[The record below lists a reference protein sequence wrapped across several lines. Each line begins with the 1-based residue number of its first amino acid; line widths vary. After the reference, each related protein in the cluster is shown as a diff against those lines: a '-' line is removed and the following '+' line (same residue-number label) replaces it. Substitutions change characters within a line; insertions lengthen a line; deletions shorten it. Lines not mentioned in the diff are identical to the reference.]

1 MSKTA
6 EALEEK
12 RLQSIAREYRKRG
25 YQVLLHPSRSELPD
39 FLSSFPLD
47 MIAIGNQESV
57 VVDVKSKPTLTKS
70 SYLTALAKAV
80 NSQPGWR
87 FELVV
92 TNPAKSSVVEEN
104 AQILPTSEIKER
116 IQLVRELSGKE
127 QAAALIL
134 AWSAVE
140 AALRLV
146 GQEQKLDLAKKPSL
160 LIIKELY
167 SLGVISQE
175 DYQILKEG
183 LQSRNLIV
191 HGFRETKPTPKLV
204 DNLIGTIEKLL
215 NIGNAINDQKRI

>member
-12 RLQSIAREYRKRG
+12 RLQSIAREYKKKG
-25 YQVLLHPSRSELPD
+25 YQVLLHPSRSEVPD
-39 FLSSFPLD
+39 FLSSFSVD
-47 MIAIGNQESV
+47 MIAINDQENV
-57 VVDVKSKPTLTKS
+57 VVEVKSKPTLTKS

-80 NSQPGWR
+80 NNQPGWR

-92 TNPAKSSVVEEN
+92 TNPVKSAVVEGN
-104 AQILPTSEIKER
+104 AQILLTSEIKER
-116 IQLVRELSGKE
+116 IRLVRELSGKE

-134 AWSAVE
+134 AWSAIE

-146 GQEQKLDLAKKPSL
+146 GQEQGLELAKKPSL

-175 DYQILKEG
+175 DYQILDEG

-191 HGFRETKPTPKLV
+191 HGFRETKPTPTLV
-204 DNLIGTIEKLL
+204 NDLIGTIEKLL
-215 NIGNAINDQKRI
+215 NIGNANSPA

>member
-12 RLQSIAREYRKRG
+12 RLQSIAREYKNRG
-25 YQVLLHPSRSELPD
+25 YQVLLNPSRSELPD

-47 MIAIGNQESV
+47 MIAISDWESV
-57 VVDVKSKPTLTKS
+57 VIEVKSKTTLTKS

-80 NSQPGWR
+80 NNQPGWR
-87 FELVV
+87 
-92 TNPAKSSVVEEN
+92 
-104 AQILPTSEIKER
+104 R
-116 IQLVRELSGKE
+116 IRLVRELSGKE

-146 GQEQKLDLAKKPSL
+146 GQEQELDLAKKPSL

-175 DYQILKEG
+175 DYQILDEG

-204 DNLIGTIEKLL
+204 DHLIETIEKLL
-215 NIGNAINDQKRI
+215 NIGSANSPT

>member
-12 RLQSIAREYRKRG
+12 RLQSIAREYKKKG

-39 FLSSFPLD
+39 FLSSFSLD
-47 MIAIGNQESV
+47 MIAICDHENV
-57 VVDVKSKPTLTKS
+57 VVEVKSKPTLTKS

-80 NSQPGWR
+80 NNQPGWR

-92 TNPAKSSVVEEN
+92 TNPVKSAVVEGN
-104 AQILPTSEIKER
+104 AQILLISEIKER
-116 IQLVRELSGKE
+116 IRLVRELSGKE

-134 AWSAVE
+134 AWSAIE

-146 GQEQKLDLAKKPSL
+146 GQEQGLELAKKPSL

-175 DYQILKEG
+175 DYQILDEG

-191 HGFRETKPTPKLV
+191 HGFRETKPTPTLV
-204 DNLIGTIEKLL
+204 NDLIGTIEKLL
-215 NIGNAINDQKRI
+215 NISNANSPA

>member
-12 RLQSIAREYRKRG
+12 RLQSIAREYKKKG

-39 FLSSFPLD
+39 FLSSFSLD
-47 MIAIGNQESV
+47 MIAINDQENV
-57 VVDVKSKPTLTKS
+57 VVEVKSKPTLTKS
-70 SYLTALAKAV
+70 SYLTPLAKAV
-80 NSQPGWR
+80 NNQPGWR

-92 TNPAKSSVVEEN
+92 TNPVKSAVVEGN
-104 AQILPTSEIKER
+104 AQILLTSEIKER
-116 IQLVRELSGKE
+116 IRLVRELSGKE

-134 AWSAVE
+134 AWSAIE

-146 GQEQKLDLAKKPSL
+146 GQEQGLELAKKPSL

-175 DYQILKEG
+175 DYQILDEG

-191 HGFRETKPTPKLV
+191 HGFRETKPTPTLV
-204 DNLIGTIEKLL
+204 NDLIGTIEKLL
-215 NIGNAINDQKRI
+215 NIGNANSPA